1 MNYEESVWKS
11 ETKGC
16 SGIVWCLV
24 SNPPLGH
31 PFTFLDAARN
41 LFSPLKDLHWGWKGP
56 ILHICLSSCTE
67 QAQRPGVSP
76 HRPQILCR
84 VLLCVP
90 SLVLGTFVS
99 SKAGRC
105 MAGAEMCR
113 AERQLVVFRVKIYKK
128 IITTEKAYSK
138 HWQAHHSDIT
148 GVSLCSSLLLQRK
161 SLLFSFSLFLL
172 LFSPE
177 AAIIMSLVC
186 ILPVKSGAAHISLS
200 ELEGIVVQLLTCI
213 WLFATPWTVSC
224 QASLSF
230 TISRSLLKLMS
241 TE

>member
-1 MNYEESVWKS
+1 MSQCTWSLASVQGRQELKFKELVYNISKVQGNELWGKCL
-11 ETKGC
+11 EVRNQRMLWNCG
-16 SGIVWCLV
+16 CLV

-128 IITTEKAYSK
+128 IITTEKAYGK

-161 SLLFSFSLFLL
+161 SLLFSFRVSFSSSSLQKQ
-172 LFSPE
+172 P
-177 AAIIMSLVC
+177 
-186 ILPVKSGAAHISLS
+186 LS
-200 ELEGIVVQLLTCI
+200 WVWCVFYQ
-213 WLFATPWTVSC
+213 
-224 QASLSF
+224 
-230 TISRSLLKLMS
+230 
-241 TE
+241 